1 MVYNDF
7 IHNKPMTDL
16 SNFTYKQIQELERQ
30 IEEQKRLIQERKE
43 FLSQTKDCAIGYK
56 VTFCVKFNPYSHEH
70 DELNSVEEFGD
81 WLVND
86 NAKQIIEYF
95 ELKTPAED
103 VSGFEITEMTD
114 VDKEE
119 WKCFWENEE

>member
-1 MVYNDF
+1 
-7 IHNKPMTDL
+7 MTDL

-56 VTFCVKFNPYSHEH
+56 VTFCVKFNPYAHEH
-70 DELNSVEEFGD
+70 DELCSTEDFGD

-86 NAKQIIEYF
+86 ATNQIMSYF
-95 ELKTPAED
+95 ALKTPYED
-103 VSGFEITEMTD
+103 VSGFEIAEMTD
-114 VDKEE
+114 EEKVE